1 MAENSTATG
10 YTAAASDADGDT
22 VSYSLGSSNDE
33 ALFAIDSSTG
43 VLSFQSAP
51 DYEAP
56 GDANTDN
63 DYVVEVIASD
73 GTSNTSR
80 TVTVSVTGLNDN
92 APAFSSGTTASMAE
106 NSTATGYT
114 AAASDADGDTVSY
127 GLGSSNDEALFAIDS
142 STGVLSFQSAPDY
155 EAPGDANTD
164 NDYVVEVIASDGT
177 SNTSRTVTVS
187 LTGLND
193 NAGVQLRHDSQYGRE
208 QHGDGVYS
216 GCQ

>member
-1 MAENSTATG
+1 M
-10 YTAAASDADGDT
+10 
-22 VSYSLGSSNDE
+22 
-33 ALFAIDSSTG
+33 FAIDSSTG
-43 VLSFQSAP
+43 VLLPISAGL
-51 DYEAP
+51 AP

-80 TVTVSVTGLNDN
+80 TVTISVTGLNDN

-155 EAPGDANTD
+155 EAPGDATQ
-164 NDYVVEVIASDGT
+164 T
-177 SNTSRTVTVS
+177 TTM
-187 LTGLND
+187 LLK
-193 NAGVQLRHDSQYGRE
+193 
-208 QHGDGVYS
+208 
-216 GCQ
+216 